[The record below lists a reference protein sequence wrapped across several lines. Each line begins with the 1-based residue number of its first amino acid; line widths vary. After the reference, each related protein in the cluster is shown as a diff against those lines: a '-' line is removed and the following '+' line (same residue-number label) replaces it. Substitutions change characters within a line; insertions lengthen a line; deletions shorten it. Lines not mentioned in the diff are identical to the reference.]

1 MAEGKI
7 HLTDQEL
14 DQIPDFEDMML
25 RRVQRDVAEAIDFT
39 RPLREEYLDSFA
51 LYNRGNDYSQ
61 LREEEIYPTDFY
73 SQLVNTFTSSMMRP
87 LWAKDEPC
95 KLIPGP
101 NTSSEEVEVK
111 QQLHDFQNRED
122 GLKETH
128 RIGIQDISLHG
139 IGIVKTDYIEETETI
154 WGTEEVLDT
163 QTMQEIDPQ
172 TQEVIREFEQ
182 PIVDPLTG
190 EEQTKLVSVPIES
203 VLYKGPRSERIDPQN
218 FFFGIDKRRGDS
230 NPVMIRSF
238 VDRDFF
244 NTKRF
249 GKFLFINRDR
259 LSELN
264 PSQPERHDQ
273 DSHELWRKREILGMR
288 DTSSIS
294 RNEFVYFEWQGLV
307 DKKKLFSYLQRRG
320 GPRFELDPRT
330 NQFVDVISPDL
341 VKKGETVMCVCGM
354 TNAQIINRLD
364 KFFLDHSNIVA
375 GIMSPID
382 NEMVGDSIGRQAKP
396 GGMRMDALGGIM
408 FKSLRIAVN
417 RGHGINVEAVVGGEA
432 GVPDV
437 NQDAWV
443 LKCTENPNQVHK
455 IIDQPSVARD
465 VYQAQAIVE
474 RWTRD
479 RTNVSEV
486 TSGKADPNAETLG
499 ENILVAQETSVRSDD
514 PLEMI
519 EDKFIIPIAR
529 IRDEINMLFLTDEK
543 YRMEI
548 IGEEGERNWVSLTP
562 DQIRAH
568 TRFMCESSGREEN
581 KAVITQ
587 QLLQANQT
595 APNALAAGQ
604 SVRLDRMMFKLF
616 TDGFGRSEEEAGF
629 FFPTVKAELDS
640 GAGGQMDQLMAA
652 TQQQTE
658 ANKLLSAQVNAILLQ
673 IQAQFPLG
681 LPMAKGGENG
691 NSPGGSTKSAGQE
704 LPQPTNE
711 TDAVQSNLQRSQPN
725 SVGV

>member
-14 DQIPDFEDMML
+14 DQIPDFEEMML
-25 RRVQRDVAEAIDFT
+25 RRVNRDVSESIEFT
-39 RPLREEYLDSFA
+39 KSLRNEFLDNFA
-51 LYNRGNDYSQ
+51 LYNRGNEYAS
-61 LREEEIYPTDFY
+61 LREDEIYPTDFY
-73 SQLVNTFTSSMMRP
+73 AQLVNTFVSSMMRP

-128 RIGIQDISLHG
+128 RIAIQDIALHG
-139 IGIVKTDYIEETETI
+139 IGIVKTDYLEETETI
-154 WGTEEVLDT
+154 WGTEEVPDT
-163 QTMQEIDPQ
+163 ETMQEIDLE
-172 TQEVIREFEQ
+172 TQQVLREFEQ
-182 PIVDPLTG
+182 PIIDPITQ
-190 EEQTKLVSVPIES
+190 EPQMKEVSVPIES
-203 VLYKGPRSERIDPQN
+203 VLYKGAHSERIDVQN
-218 FFFGIDKRRGDS
+218 FFFGIDKRRDNS
-230 NPVMIRSF
+230 NPVMVRSF
-238 VDRDFF
+238 VNRDFF
-244 NTKRF
+244 NTK
-249 GKFLFINRDR
+249 KFFINKKR
-259 LSELN
+259 LKDLN
-264 PSQPERHDQ
+264 TSQPERDDQ
-273 DSHELWRKREILGMR
+273 DANELWKKREILGMR
-288 DTSSIS
+288 DSSSIS

-307 DKKKLFSYLQRRG
+307 DKKKLFSYLQKRD

-330 NQFVDVISPDL
+330 NQFVDVISPEL
-341 VKKGETVMCVCGM
+341 VKKDEMVMCVCGV
-354 TNAQIINRLD
+354 TNTEIVNRLD
-364 KFFLDHSNIVA
+364 KFFLDHTNIVA
-375 GIMSPID
+375 GIMSPVD

-396 GGMRMDALGGIM
+396 GGKMMDVLAGIM

-417 RGHGINVEAVVGGEA
+417 RGHGINVEAVVNGEA

-443 LKCTENPNQVHK
+443 LKCLEDPNRVHK

-514 PLEMI
+514 PLETI
-519 EDKFIIPIAR
+519 EDTFIIPIAK
-529 IRDEINMLFLTDEK
+529 IRDEINMLFLDDK
-543 YRMEI
+543 QYRVEI

-568 TRFMCESSGREEN
+568 TRFTCESSGREEN

-604 SVRLDRMMFKLF
+604 SVRLDRMMFRLF

-629 FFPTVKAELDS
+629 FFPAVKAEIDTGS
-640 GAGGQMDQLMAA
+640 GEQMDQLMSA

-658 ANKLLSAQVNAILLQ
+658 ANKLLQAQVNSLMLQ

-681 LPMAKGGENG
+681 LPMEGGGENG
-691 NSPGGSTKSAGQE
+691 NSPGGSTKSAGQQ
-704 LPQPTNE
+704 LPQPTSE
-711 TDAVQSNLQRSQPN
+711 AGAVQSNLQRSQPN